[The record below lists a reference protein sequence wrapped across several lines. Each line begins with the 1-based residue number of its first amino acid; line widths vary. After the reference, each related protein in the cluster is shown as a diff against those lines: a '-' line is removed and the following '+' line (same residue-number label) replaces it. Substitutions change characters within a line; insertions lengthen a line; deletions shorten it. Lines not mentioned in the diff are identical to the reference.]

1 MTGRKQTNEK
11 VAIITGA
18 AAGIGKDCAKRLAEG
33 GMRVMLSDV
42 DAARLDDTVESIASP
57 GAELMSVVADVAVPA
72 DCDALVDA
80 VIDRWGRVDTLVAN
94 AGIQVGGSL
103 LDMAEDDWAR
113 VLDVNLNGVAYCCR
127 AVLPTMRKQ
136 GSGSI
141 VIVSSVNAVVGS
153 AGMAVYDMS
162 KAGVLALMRNIATE
176 YGRDGIRANAVCPGN
191 TITDFHINNMAK
203 QGKTVDDI
211 RALMSDYG
219 LLGRAAEPGEIA
231 NAVHF
236 LAGDE
241 SSFITGHT
249 LMVDGGYSIT
259 GRG

>member
-1 MTGRKQTNEK
+1 M
-11 VAIITGA
+11 A
-18 AAGIGKDCAKRLAEG
+18 L
-33 GMRVMLSDV
+33 
-42 DAARLDDTVESIASP
+42 P
-57 GAELMSVVADVAVPA
+57 ADVSVPA
-72 DCDALVDA
+72 DCDALAAA
-80 VIDRWGRVDTLVAN
+80 VLDRWGRIDVLVAN
-94 AGIQVGGSL
+94 AGVQVGGSL
-103 LDMAEDDWAR
+103 LDMDEAVWAR
-113 VLDVNLNGVAYCCR
+113 VLDVNMNGVAYCCR
-127 AVLPTMRKQ
+127 AVLPAMREQ
-136 GSGSI
+136 GDGSI
-141 VIVSSVNAVVGS
+141 VIVSSVNAVIGS

-191 TITDFHINNMAK
+191 TITDFHIATMAK

-219 LLGRAAEPGEIA
+219 LLGRAAEPAEIA
-231 NAVHF
+231 NAVNF

-249 LMVDGGYSIT
+249 LVVDGGYSIT

>member
-1 MTGRKQTNEK
+1 
-11 VAIITGA
+11 
-18 AAGIGKDCAKRLAEG
+18 
-33 GMRVMLSDV
+33 MRVALSDV
-42 DAARLDDTVESIASP
+42 DPARLQRTLEATAAS
-57 GAELMSVVADVAVPA
+57 GADLMALPADVSVPA
-72 DCDALVDA
+72 DCDALAAA
-80 VIDRWGRVDTLVAN
+80 VLDRWGRIDVLVAN
-94 AGIQVGGSL
+94 AGVQVGGSL
-103 LDMAEDDWAR
+103 LDMDEAVWAR
-113 VLDVNLNGVAYCCR
+113 VLDVNMNGVAYCCR
-127 AVLPTMRKQ
+127 AVLPAMREQ
-136 GSGSI
+136 GDGSI
-141 VIVSSVNAVVGS
+141 VIVSSVNAVIGS

-191 TITDFHINNMAK
+191 TITDFHIATMAK

-219 LLGRAAEPGEIA
+219 LLGRAAEPAEIA
-231 NAVHF
+231 NAVNF

-249 LMVDGGYSIT
+249 LVVDGGYSIT